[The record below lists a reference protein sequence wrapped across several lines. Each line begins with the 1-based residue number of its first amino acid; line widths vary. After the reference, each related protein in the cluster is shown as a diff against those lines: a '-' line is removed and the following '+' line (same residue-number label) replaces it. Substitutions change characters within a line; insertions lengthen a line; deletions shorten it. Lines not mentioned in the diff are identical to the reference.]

1 MSMAPKKAWKRGER
15 QKNSIRQ
22 RRKSFCIF
30 TEGETE
36 KLYFDGFNLP
46 TLRVKCV
53 GLGGGNAEHLLQ
65 EALCYMRMAK
75 YADYDYYWLVFDCD
89 DNLQEELQHVVVKAE
104 RNKVHWCFS
113 NPCFELWYLLHFVYR
128 DTPLTA
134 SDLKKRLLKEW
145 IPGYNETMDGI
156 RSLLSDKTDIAVR
169 HVLRL
174 LPLKARAEWKQK
186 LQQANP
192 STNVDELVMKLL
204 KND

>member
-1 MSMAPKKAWKRGER
+1 MSHKKAWQRCER
-15 QKNSIRQ
+15 RTSTIRQ

-30 TEGETE
+30 TEGRTE
-36 KLYFDGFNLP
+36 ELYFDGFDLP

-65 EALCYMRMAK
+65 EALGYMRMPK
-75 YADYDYYWLVFDCD
+75 YADYDFYWLVFDCD
-89 DNLQEELQHVVVKAE
+89 DNSQEELQRVIVKAE

-134 SDLKKRLLKEW
+134 FDLKKRLLREW
-145 IPGYNETMDGI
+145 LPGYNETMEGVWK
-156 RSLLSDKTDIAVR
+156 LLSDKTDIAVR
-169 HVLRL
+169 HALRL
-174 LPLKARAEWKQK
+174 LPYETRDEWKQM

-192 STNVDELVMKLL
+192 STNVDELVMRLL
-204 KND
+204 END

>member
-1 MSMAPKKAWKRGER
+1 MSHKKAWQRCER
-15 QKNSIRQ
+15 RTSTIRQ

-30 TEGETE
+30 TEGRTE
-36 KLYFDGFNLP
+36 ELYFDGFDLP

-65 EALCYMRMAK
+65 EALGYMRMAK

-89 DNLQEELQHVVVKAE
+89 DNSQEELQRVIAKAE

-145 IPGYNETMDGI
+145 IPGYNETMEGVWK
-156 RSLLSDKTDIAVR
+156 LLSDKTDVAVR
-169 HVLRL
+169 HALRL
-174 LPLKARAEWKQK
+174 LPYETRDEWKQK

-192 STNVDELVMKLL
+192 STNVDELVLKLME
-204 KND
+204 

>member
-1 MSMAPKKAWKRGER
+1 MAKEKAWQRHER
-15 QKNSIRQ
+15 RKSLNHQ

-30 TEGETE
+30 TEGKTE
-36 KLYFDGFNLP
+36 ELYFDGFDLP

-65 EALCYMRMAK
+65 EALGYMRMAK

-89 DNLQEELQHVVVKAE
+89 DNSQEELQRVIAKAE

-134 SDLKKRLLKEW
+134 FDLKKRLLKEW
-145 IPGYNETMDGI
+145 IPGYNETMEGVWK
-156 RSLLSDKTDIAVR
+156 LLSDKTDVAVR
-169 HVLRL
+169 HALRL
-174 LPLKARAEWKQK
+174 LPYETRDEWKQK

-192 STNVDELVMKLL
+192 STNVDELVLKLL
-204 KND
+204 EKD

>member
-1 MSMAPKKAWKRGER
+1 M
-15 QKNSIRQ
+15 
-22 RRKSFCIF
+22 
-30 TEGETE
+30 
-36 KLYFDGFNLP
+36 YFDGFDLP

-65 EALCYMRMAK
+65 EALGYMRMAK

-89 DNLQEELQHVVVKAE
+89 DNSQEELQRVIAKAE

-134 SDLKKRLLKEW
+134 FELKKRLLKDWLPE
-145 IPGYNETMDGI
+145 YNETMKGV
-156 RSLLSDKTDIAVR
+156 RKLLSYKTDIAVR
-169 HVLRL
+169 HALRL
-174 LPLKARAEWKQK
+174 LPYEMRNEWKQK

-192 STNVDELVMKLL
+192 STNVDELVLKLL
-204 KND
+204 EKD

>member
-1 MSMAPKKAWKRGER
+1 MAKEKAWQRHER
-15 QKNSIRQ
+15 RKSPNHQ
-22 RRKSFCIF
+22 RRNSFCIF
-30 TEGETE
+30 TEGKTE
-36 KLYFDGFNLP
+36 ELYFDGFDLP

-65 EALCYMRMAK
+65 EALGYMRMAK

-89 DNLQEELQHVVVKAE
+89 DNSQEELQRVIAKAE

-145 IPGYNETMDGI
+145 IPGYNETMEGVWK
-156 RSLLSDKTDIAVR
+156 LLSDKTDVAVR
-169 HVLRL
+169 HALRL
-174 LPLKARAEWKQK
+174 LPYETRDEWKQK

-192 STNVDELVMKLL
+192 LTNVDELVLKLL
-204 KND
+204 EKD